1 MVAPW
6 LIVIL
11 ITGGAVILQATGGA
25 IDAYWDST
33 NIHSKQ
39 DVYDILEQYF
49 IGLIDDRDLVDGKLP
64 QEQIDPFRT
73 DPERD
78 PSLLVHTAKPCNAE
92 TPAAD
97 LNTFITPTDKHY
109 VRNHFWWVIGAS

>member
-1 MVAPW
+1 
-6 LIVIL
+6 VIH

-25 IDAYWDST
+25 IDAYWDSS
-33 NIHSKQ
+33 NIHQKQ

-64 QEQIDPFRT
+64 QGQIDDPFST

-78 PSLLVHTAKPCNAE
+78 QALIVHTERPCNAE
-92 TPAAD
+92 TPAMD
-97 LNTFITPTDKHY
+97 LNTLITPTDKHY
-109 VRNHFWWVIGAS
+109 VRNHFWYVQHARLLNDSC